1 MGNCFKIQCDKR
13 NNEGT
18 QWMGFF
24 NIVKRVPDPFLYKVL
39 SEEPCPKV
47 SLFSCGHHILLYS
60 IKA

>member
-1 MGNCFKIQCDKR
+1 
-13 NNEGT
+13 
-18 QWMGFF
+18 MGFF

-39 SEEPCPKV
+39 SEEPCPKD